1 MKDLPKRTFT
11 AILFAGVLLFLIY
24 YSFYTFL
31 LLLLIISIGGLF
43 ELFNLFSK
51 TQFHLNTKF
60 LVIKSVI
67 SILFLLYPVFDDKV
81 NFSDVQLIV
90 LSGLVIITFLEFLL
104 RNNFAESI
112 SELFASLYVI
122 LLVMSGLDVFY
133 FLNQREYQYLLILSV
148 VLMIWANDTFAYFT
162 GSLLGKRKLMPDV
175 SPKKSVEGF
184 IGGIVFS
191 MITSYLCYAYFLMD
205 LQKWT
210 IVDVMIISLIVS
222 IAGTLGDLLESKLKR
237 MANVKDSG
245 NLLPGHGGIL
255 DRFDAWF
262 MALPVISFYLHLKV
276 VFF

>member
-1 MKDLPKRTFT
+1 MKDLPKRTLT
-11 AILFAGVLLFLIY
+11 AVVFAGVLLFLIY

-112 SELFASLYVI
+112 SELFALLYLI
-122 LLVMSGLDVFY
+122 LLVMSGLDIFY

-184 IGGIVFS
+184 IGGIIFS
-191 MITSYLCYAYFLMD
+191 LITGYLCYTYFLKD

-210 IVDVMIISLIVS
+210 ILDVMIISLIVS
-222 IAGTLGDLLESKLKR
+222 IAGTFGDLLESKLKR

-255 DRFDAWF
+255 DRFDSWF
-262 MALPVISFYLHLKV
+262 MALPVISLYLHLKV

>member
-1 MKDLPKRTFT
+1 MKDLPKRTLT
-11 AILFAGVLLFLIY
+11 AVVFAGVLLFLIY

-112 SELFASLYVI
+112 SELFASFYVI

-184 IGGIVFS
+184 IGGIIFS
-191 MITSYLCYAYFLMD
+191 LITGYLCYTYFLKD

-210 IVDVMIISLIVS
+210 ILDVMIISLIVS
-222 IAGTLGDLLESKLKR
+222 IAGTFGDLLESKLKR

-255 DRFDAWF
+255 DRFDSWF
-262 MALPVISFYLHLKV
+262 MALPVISLYLHLKV

>member
-1 MKDLPKRTFT
+1 MKDLPKRTLT
-11 AILFAGVLLFLIY
+11 AIVFAGVLLFLIY

-112 SELFASLYVI
+112 SELFASFYVI

-184 IGGIVFS
+184 IGGIIFS
-191 MITSYLCYAYFLMD
+191 LITGYLCYTYFLKD

-210 IVDVMIISLIVS
+210 ILDVMIISLIVS
-222 IAGTLGDLLESKLKR
+222 IAGTFGDLLESKLKR

-255 DRFDAWF
+255 DRFDSWF
-262 MALPVISFYLHLKV
+262 MALPVISLYLHLKV

>member
-1 MKDLPKRTFT
+1 
-11 AILFAGVLLFLIY
+11 
-24 YSFYTFL
+24 
-31 LLLLIISIGGLF
+31 
-43 ELFNLFSK
+43 
-51 TQFHLNTKF
+51 
-60 LVIKSVI
+60 
-67 SILFLLYPVFDDKV
+67 
-81 NFSDVQLIV
+81 
-90 LSGLVIITFLEFLL
+90 L

-112 SELFASLYVI
+112 SELFASFYVI

>member
-11 AILFAGVLLFLIY
+11 AIVFAGVLLFLIY

-31 LLLLIISIGGLF
+31 ILLLIISIGGLF
-43 ELFNLFSK
+43 ELFHLFSK

-60 LVIKSVI
+60 LAFKSVI

-81 NFSDVQLIV
+81 NFSDIQLIV

-175 SPKKSVEGF
+175 SPKKSIEGF
-184 IGGIVFS
+184 IGGFVFS
-191 MITSYLCYAYFLMD
+191 MITGYLCYTYFLMD
-205 LQKWT
+205 LQKWA

>member
-1 MKDLPKRTFT
+1 MKDLPKRTVT
-11 AILFAGVLLFLIY
+11 AIVFAGVLLFLIY

-60 LVIKSVI
+60 LVIKSMI

-112 SELFASLYVI
+112 SELFASFYVI